1 MLVCSFAALGGATSA
16 TASAVWQ
23 GKSQAGGAPA
33 YEAYSVD
40 QLVG

>member
-23 GKSQAGGAPA
+23 GKRQAGGALA
-33 YEAYSVD
+33 YEAHSID